1 MPWAFNE
8 TQPIYQQIIAA
19 VKANIASGRYSP
31 GEKLPSVR
39 DLALEAGVNPNTM
52 QRALSELERE
62 GLVYSQRTAGR
73 FITEDRQLL
82 QNLSRE
88 LAAGQVQTMI
98 QAVRALG
105 YDGEQILRLVQ
116 DALEEAGAA
125 ESQSERKE

>member
-8 TQPIYQQIIAA
+8 TQPIYQQIISA
-19 VKANIASGRYSP
+19 VKSNVASGRYAP

-73 FITEDRQLL
+73 FITDDRQLL

-88 LAAGQVQTMI
+88 LADAQVRAML

-105 YDGEQILRLVQ
+105 YDGPAILDLVQ
-116 DALEEAGAA
+116 RALEET
-125 ESQSERKE
+125 ESERKA